1 MVEKV
6 SSTRWFGMALQALIV
21 LSDYEGV
28 CPSGKIAE
36 KLESQSAFLRKIL
49 THLVKAGLIQ
59 AKEGRDGGYSLVK
72 DPRDITLAEVYD
84 VMKTEPFTK
93 DFLCVENKEC
103 FAPTTRNALIE
114 LRDEMECWIVEG
126 LKQKTLAD
134 LLMK

>member
-1 MVEKV
+1 
-6 SSTRWFGMALQALIV
+6 MALQALIV
-21 LSDYEGV
+21 LSDYEGL

-72 DPRDITLAEVYD
+72 DPRDITLMEVYD
-84 VMKTEPFTK
+84 VMKAEPFTK
-93 DFLCVENKEC
+93 DLLCVEGKEC
-103 FAPTTRNALIE
+103 FTSTTRSALIE
-114 LRDEMECWIVEG
+114 LRDEMESWIVEG